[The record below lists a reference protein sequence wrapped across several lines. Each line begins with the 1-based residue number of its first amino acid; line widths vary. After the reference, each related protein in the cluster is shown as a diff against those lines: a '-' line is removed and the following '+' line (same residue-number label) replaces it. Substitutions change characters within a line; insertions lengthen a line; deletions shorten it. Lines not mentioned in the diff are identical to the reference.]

1 MANLSA
7 EQIEL
12 LVSMQ
17 KLVIASMKNKADV
30 DLKTKLIEKLKS
42 LKSFLLDVDDVE
54 ESSKE
59 GKQDREDDVII
70 ELTS

>member
-1 MANLSA
+1 MAKLSA

-59 GKQDREDDVII
+59 GKQDGEDDVII